1 MVTRPQSIDYQKQLQ
16 AHRGKGQKPQL
27 HLFGNEFEE
36 ANWIAQDLIERH
48 QQGANW
54 YDHMVLVRSGYSAR
68 YLEGAFIAAEIPYR
82 FIGGVK
88 LLESAHV
95 KDVLSLLRIVS
106 NPQDDLAWMRF

>member
-1 MVTRPQSIDYQKQLQ
+1 
-16 AHRGKGQKPQL
+16 
-27 HLFGNEFEE
+27 

-95 KDVLSLLRIVS
+95 KDVLSLLLSTSFTCADSS
-106 NPQDDLAWMRF
+106 NFTPPIK